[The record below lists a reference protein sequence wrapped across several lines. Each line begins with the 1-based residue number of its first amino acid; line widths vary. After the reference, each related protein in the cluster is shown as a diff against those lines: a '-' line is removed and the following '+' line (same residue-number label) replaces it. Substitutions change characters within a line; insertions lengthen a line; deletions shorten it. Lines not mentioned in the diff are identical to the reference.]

1 MGDLVPSTTP
11 PAVARYL
18 RDETRPQ
25 RQDCPAPAVCCGLVD
40 GTLWQIHRRW
50 AVEVRDHARA
60 CPRCAGDVHEWEQ
73 SLTAGERLAAGWRR
87 LPLSLRAVL
96 AVLVLL
102 LAIRSEWIAVEVGRQ
117 PWQACPAT
125 GHWYLLAGQF
135 DNVEA
140 ARAAARRSGGYLATI
155 GDPSELEWLDATF
168 SDQLPEGQTAWLGLR
183 EVGRHGNWEWE
194 TGEPLTFVPWE
205 GTQPF
210 LAPDDRRRVAAWV
223 EGEMHAFSVPAG
235 PREPEAKYALFE
247 RNSPPFGRFTRGEL
261 LALGYALAGLLLL
274 TNLGRVL
281 AARRRFRRRWQGD
294 AR

>member
-60 CPRCAGDVHEWEQ
+60 CPRCAGDVAEWEQ

-125 GHWYLLAGQF
+125 GHWYRLAGQF

-155 GDPSELEWLDATF
+155 GDEPERAWLDTTF
-168 SDQLPEGQTAWLGLR
+168 TGQLPGGQTAWLGLR

-194 TGEPLTFVPWE
+194 TGEQVTYLPWRDD
-205 GTQPF
+205 QPF
-210 LAPDDRRRVAAWV
+210 PPPDDRLRVAAFL
-223 EGEMHAFSVPAG
+223 EGRMVAFSLPG
-235 PREPEAKYALFE
+235 EPQAESALIE

-261 LALGYALAGLLLL
+261 LALGYALAGLLLVH
-274 TNLGRVL
+274 NLGRVL

>member
-60 CPRCAGDVHEWEQ
+60 CPRCAGDVAEWEQ

-102 LAIRSEWIAVEVGRQ
+102 LAVRSEWIAVEVGRQ

-168 SDQLPEGQTAWLGLR
+168 GGQLAGGKPAMLGLR
-183 EVGRHGNWEWE
+183 EVGREGNWEWE
-194 TGEPLTFVPWE
+194 TGEPLSYKPWNE
-205 GTQPF
+205 LQPF
-210 LAPDDRRRVAAWV
+210 PMADERLRVAALV
-223 EGEMHAFSVPAG
+223 EGEMHAFSLPARLG
-235 PREPEAKYALFE
+235 EPEVPYALIE

-261 LALGYALAGLLLL
+261 LALGYALAGLLLVH
-274 TNLGRVL
+274 NLGRVL